1 MMEEEFLTLVKYLKE
16 IEFKINPLYQIC
28 DKEIYK
34 TNKIKSYIRNEH
46 LSNTRNGNFQVK

>member
-1 MMEEEFLTLVKYLKE
+1 MEEEFLTLVKYLKE